1 MMQTRQ
7 QLIDAW
13 TLLLDDGEPL
23 VSKSALLTQV
33 LALLDSAENKLSD
46 TWPPPVKDMR
56 NTPPG
61 APTSGDRY
69 AVGATPTG
77 AWTGHANSIAAWD
90 GSAWGFVVPPNGA
103 LLLCTDADTILQR
116 RNSAWMARLLYGTKR
131 YRTTGPVTVS
141 ATVLTDIGSLSGP
154 VLAGRRY
161 RVQGELLLQCDSAA
175 YGITVGL
182 LGPSSDAV
190 AITARIPDTATHSA
204 EGHASAFGTVAAS
217 SALPAANA
225 PVRVRID
232 AVVASPA
239 ADDWTT
245 IAIATNN
252 ASATVTVLPG
262 STMEITDITD

>member
-1 MMQTRQ
+1 METRQ

-13 TLLLDDGEPL
+13 TLLLNGAEPK
-23 VSKSALLTQV
+23 VSKAMLLSSV
-33 LALLDSAENKLSD
+33 ISLLDSTGNKLSD
-46 TWPPPVKDMR
+46 TWPTPVKDMR
-56 NTPPG
+56 NSPPG
-61 APTSGDRY
+61 SPATGDRY
-69 AVGATPTG
+69 AIGATPTG
-77 AWTGHANSIAAWD
+77 TWTGHANTIATWDGAAW
-90 GSAWGFVVPPNGA
+90 GYVTPPNGA
-103 LLLCTDADTILQR
+103 LLLCTDTDTILQR
-116 RNSAWMARLLYGTKR
+116 RNSAWMARLLDGTKR
-131 YRTTGPVTVS
+131 YRTSGPVTVS
-141 ATVLTDIGSLSGP
+141 ATVLTEIGSLSGP

-225 PVRVRID
+225 PVRVRLD

-239 ADDWTT
+239 ADDWITV
-245 IAIATNN
+245 AVASNN
-252 ASATVTVLPG
+252 ASATVTVRAG
-262 STMEITDITD
+262 STLEITDITD